1 MRGNKNVT
9 DMFTKLRPVDT
20 KMIHNIK
27 VSPRPIK
34 KRSLSGTLKSI
45 QTIKQAATNVSK
57 ENRDANKETVGT
69 ILRSMGEQSSVHGFR
84 NGTSGLA
91 VGQQTFDDFL
101 ASMRNTSN
109 TVYDTASFEIR
120 ITDIDEDVINQVMT
134 DAGDDSS
141 EELDELYI
149 LNQRLQQEYESL
161 SRDDR
166 ISMGHDIDKM
176 LLSCTFAG
184 RQCKRPTRRHVS
196 KEYGNC
202 YTFESKSYVATRSG
216 PDYGFQMTLNLE
228 THEAIP
234 HMTHGYGARIVL
246 HQSGSFPLPAEEG
259 MTLSPGYETS
269 LGVRMAK
276 ISRLGPPH
284 GSCAIPLG
292 FFGKRGY
299 NNISSSIR
307 YSSQACL
314 LDCKEMA
321 IETICGCFE
330 SNIRNELYTGYS
342 DRTDALRNCAEST
355 NDFRCATAVTQDFL
369 IGTRT
374 CYCPNACNETIYSR
388 VFSGRLWP
396 SQDYLNELME
406 SACSK
411 YDLDY
416 RSCPLHTLTH
426 AEKSMNFL
434 KINVYYEDL
443 NYQYLSEEPE
453 YELMNLLSDIGG
465 SLGLFLGASALSIGE
480 VFELLVELSCY
491 FVQKRRNR

>member
-1 MRGNKNVT
+1 MAIV
-9 DMFTKLRPVDT
+9 
-20 KMIHNIK
+20 
-27 VSPRPIK
+27 
-34 KRSLSGTLKSI
+34 
-45 QTIKQAATNVSK
+45 
-57 ENRDANKETVGT
+57 
-69 ILRSMGEQSSVHGFR
+69 
-84 NGTSGLA
+84 
-91 VGQQTFDDFL
+91 
-101 ASMRNTSN
+101 
-109 TVYDTASFEIR
+109 
-120 ITDIDEDVINQVMT
+120 
-134 DAGDDSS
+134 
-141 EELDELYI
+141 
-149 LNQRLQQEYESL
+149 
-161 SRDDR
+161 
-166 ISMGHDIDKM
+166 
-176 LLSCTFAG
+176 
-184 RQCKRPTRRHVS
+184 
-196 KEYGNC
+196 
-202 YTFESKSYVATRSG
+202 TRSNPNRMWRQG
-216 PDYGFQMTLNLE
+216 ADQIMFYPRCCLKGFQMTLNLE

-491 FVQKRRNR
+491 FVQKRRNLKGGDEVIGWGSGSYHGSRGDDNLACKTSCWLNSVTRTRHHSRTHADGDYFRNDEQRYIVTHIYRKRYVIVV